1 MTVKKL
7 RPSAA
12 KAAVVTTMA
21 RNILFH
27 SQIKKSTTATS
38 NGVFSV
44 ALLPPLSRHGP
55 LPHSR
60 VMTHLPAFLPCSLGT
75 GQWSKDIESKN
86 WPEQLE
92 RSIP

>member
-1 MTVKKL
+1 
-7 RPSAA
+7 
-12 KAAVVTTMA
+12 MA

-38 NGVFSV
+38 KSLGRPAPRPARPSRTQGDDAPPGVP
-44 ALLPPLSRHGP
+44 AL
-55 LPHSR
+55 
-60 VMTHLPAFLPCSLGT
+60 FLGT